1 MNLASSYLLTMKLSP
16 LPLLLLA
23 AALGAAEVKTDGAAI
38 TQVTVY
44 ADRAEVVR
52 TFKGRLEAGEQTL
65 LFDRLPG
72 ATRLDQLRV
81 EGRGAFTLIDIRPE
95 TIQTKE
101 VANEQVRA
109 LQDALKAQDLRQQAL
124 NQTEARLTFQKSAL
138 DKMLARLTT
147 AGKESANP
155 EMDPLKWAAFL
166 DFQDK
171 QLAEVDRQI
180 LALQADR
187 EAVRAEIDRLNRE
200 LGALRGNERRSRLL
214 AKVNLDVRQAG
225 EVEVNL
231 SYLVRGPSWS
241 PSYDM
246 RADTKAKTLDVTY
259 HAEVRQATGEDWR
272 GVSLRLST
280 AQPGLAGREPKMD
293 PWFLTKAEPVL
304 VGGVAGKGFGGGLG
318 AATGTADNR
327 FQMFNEVSLMANGVA
342 LDGIEREKLDKRM
355 EAMDERRASVRT
367 GGTAATFVIDRPS
380 DILADNKPVQV
391 TVMRE
396 SFPAYFRHTCVPK
409 LSPFVYLKTKAVN
422 RTDFT
427 FLPGP
432 TAVFLDGAFVAQAN
446 LDLVPSGQDFWTY
459 LGVDQG
465 VSVERKVLA
474 RREETTGVFG
484 KKTLRTVF
492 DQVFKLKNGKAT
504 DIELVLWDQVPASNH
519 EDIKVVFE
527 EPRYEK
533 DTDDLKLNESK
544 FLEWRLP
551 LKAGAKQDLPFRF
564 AVERPCDVQ
573 VVGL

>member
-1 MNLASSYLLTMKLSP
+1 MKLTP
-16 LPLLLLA
+16 TLLLLA
-23 AALGAAEVKTDGAAI
+23 AALGAAEVQTDGAPI
-38 TQVTVY
+38 TRVTVY

-65 LFDRLPG
+65 VFDRLPG

-81 EGRGAFTLIDIRPE
+81 EGRGEFTLLDIRPE
-95 TIQTKE
+95 TVQTKE
-101 VANEQVRA
+101 IANAQVRA

-171 QLAEVDRQI
+171 QLAEVDRQV

-187 EAVRAEIDRLNRE
+187 EAVRAEVDRLNRE
-200 LGALRGNERRSRLL
+200 LAALRGNERRSRLL

-225 EVEVNL
+225 EVEVHL

-259 HAEVRQATGEDWR
+259 RAEVRQATGEDWR

-280 AQPGLAGREPKMD
+280 AQPGLQGREPRMD
-293 PWFLTKAEPVL
+293 PWFLTKAEPMVF
-304 VGGVAGKGFGGGLG
+304 AGGLTELRQDANG
-318 AATGTADNR
+318 RAREGQMFNDIRPMDNR
-327 FQMFNEVSLMANGVA
+327 FSTADANDFQTLAKQMKA
-342 LDGIEREKLDKRM
+342 M
-355 EAMDERRASVRT
+355 EQGRAQVQA
-367 GGTAATFVIDRPS
+367 GGTAATFVIERPS
-380 DILADNKPVQV
+380 DILADNKPAQV
-391 TVMRE
+391 TVMRD

-409 LSPFVYLKTKAVN
+409 LSPFVFLKTKAVN
-422 RTDFT
+422 KTDFT

-465 VSVERKVLA
+465 VSVERKELA
-474 RREETTGVFG
+474 RREESSGVFG

-533 DTDDLKLNESK
+533 DTDNLKMNESK

-564 AVERPCDVQ
+564 AVERPEDVQ

>member
-1 MNLASSYLLTMKLSP
+1 MKLTP
-16 LPLLLLA
+16 TLLLLA
-23 AALGAAEVKTDGAAI
+23 AALGAAEVKTDGAPI
-38 TQVTVY
+38 TRVTVY

-65 LFDRLPG
+65 VFDRLPG

-81 EGRGAFTLIDIRPE
+81 EGRGEFTLLDIRPE
-95 TIQTKE
+95 TVQTKE
-101 VANEQVRA
+101 IANAQVRA

-171 QLAEVDRQI
+171 QLAEVDRQV

-187 EAVRAEIDRLNRE
+187 EAVRAEVDRLNRE
-200 LGALRGNERRSRLL
+200 LAALRGNERRSRLL
-214 AKVNLDVRQAG
+214 AKVNLDVRHAG
-225 EVEVNL
+225 EVEVHL

-246 RADTKAKTLDVTY
+246 RADTKAKTLDVAY
-259 HAEVRQATGEDWR
+259 RAEVRQATGEDWK

-280 AQPGLAGREPKMD
+280 AQPGLQGREPRMD
-293 PWFLTKAEPVL
+293 PWFLTKAEPMVF
-304 VGGVAGKGFGGGLG
+304 AGGLTELRQDANG
-318 AATGTADNR
+318 RAREG
-327 FQMFNEVSLMANGVA
+327 QMFNDIRPMGNRFSTADANDFQTLA
-342 LDGIEREKLDKRM
+342 KQMKAM
-355 EAMDERRASVRT
+355 EQGRAQVQA
-367 GGTAATFVIDRPS
+367 GGTAATFVIERPS
-380 DILADNKPVQV
+380 DILADNKPAQV

-409 LSPFVYLKTKAVN
+409 LSPFVFLKTKAVN
-422 RTDFT
+422 KTDFT

-432 TAVFLDGAFVAQAN
+432 TAIFLDGAFVAQAN

-465 VSVERKVLA
+465 VSVERKELA
-474 RREETTGVFG
+474 RREESSGVFG

-533 DTDDLKLNESK
+533 DTDNLKMNESK

-564 AVERPCDVQ
+564 AVERPEDVQ

>member
-1 MNLASSYLLTMKLSP
+1 MNPATLFLLTMKLSP

-65 LFDRLPG
+65 VFDRLPG

-81 EGRGAFTLIDIRPE
+81 EGRGAFTLVDIRPE

-101 VANEQVRA
+101 VANAQVRA

-171 QLAEVDRQI
+171 QLAEVDRQL
-180 LALQADR
+180 LALQTDR
-187 EAVRAEIDRLNRE
+187 EAVRAEVDRLNRE

-246 RADTKAKTLDVTY
+246 RADTKAKTLEVTY
-259 HAEVRQATGEDWR
+259 RAEVRQATGEDWR

-293 PWFLTKAEPVL
+293 PWFLTKAEA
-304 VGGVAGKGFGGGLG
+304 VAFAGTVSGGLVVNG
-318 AATGTADNR
+318 RAENR
-327 FQMFNEVSLMANGVA
+327 IQMFNEVKLMGNSMTISGVA
-342 LDGIEREKLDKRM
+342 GSDPLKRM
-355 EAMDERRASVRT
+355 EAMDERRASVQAS
-367 GGTAATFVIDRPS
+367 GTAATFVIDRKS
-380 DILADNKPVQV
+380 DILADNKPAQV

-409 LSPFVYLKTKAVN
+409 LSPFVYLKAKAVN
-422 RTDFT
+422 KTGFT

-564 AVERPCDVQ
+564 AVERPEDIQ

>member
-1 MNLASSYLLTMKLSP
+1 MNPATLSLLTMKLSP

-23 AALGAAEVKTDGAAI
+23 SALGAAEVKTDGAAI

-65 LFDRLPG
+65 VFDRLPG

-81 EGRGAFTLIDIRPE
+81 EGRGAFTLVDIRPE

-101 VANEQVRA
+101 VANAQVRA

-171 QLAEVDRQI
+171 QLAEVDRQL

-187 EAVRAEIDRLNRE
+187 EAVRAEVDRLNRE

-246 RADTKAKTLDVTY
+246 RADTKAKTLEVTY
-259 HAEVRQATGEDWR
+259 RAEVRQATGEDWQ

-293 PWFLTKAEPVL
+293 PWFLTKAEAVAFAGTVNGGL
-304 VGGVAGKGFGGGLG
+304 VGKDR
-318 AATGTADNR
+318 ADNR
-327 FQMFNEVSLMANGVA
+327 FQMFNEVQVMGNSMTISGVA
-342 LDGIEREKLDKRM
+342 GGGTLKNM
-355 EAMDERRASVRT
+355 EAMDERRASVQA
-367 GGTAATFVIDRPS
+367 GGTAATFVIDRKS
-380 DILADNKPVQV
+380 DILADNKPAQV

-422 RTDFT
+422 KTGFT

-564 AVERPCDVQ
+564 AVERPEDIQ

>member
-1 MNLASSYLLTMKLSP
+1 MNPATLFLLTMKLSP

-65 LFDRLPG
+65 VFDRLPG

-81 EGRGAFTLIDIRPE
+81 EGRGAFTLVDIRPE

-101 VANEQVRA
+101 VANAQVRA

-171 QLAEVDRQI
+171 QLAEVDRQL
-180 LALQADR
+180 LALQTDR
-187 EAVRAEIDRLNRE
+187 EAVRAEVDRLNRE

-246 RADTKAKTLDVTY
+246 RADTKAKTLEVTY
-259 HAEVRQATGEDWR
+259 RAEVRQATGEDWQ

-293 PWFLTKAEPVL
+293 PWFLTKAEA
-304 VGGVAGKGFGGGLG
+304 VAFAGTVSGGLVVNG
-318 AATGTADNR
+318 RAENR
-327 FQMFNEVSLMANGVA
+327 IQMFNEVKLMGNSMTISGVA
-342 LDGIEREKLDKRM
+342 GSDPLKRM
-355 EAMDERRASVRT
+355 EAMDERRASVQA
-367 GGTAATFVIDRPS
+367 GGTAATFVIDRKS
-380 DILADNKPVQV
+380 DILADNKPAQV

-409 LSPFVYLKTKAVN
+409 LSPFVYLKAKAVN
-422 RTDFT
+422 KTGFT

-564 AVERPCDVQ
+564 AVERPEDIQ

>member
-1 MNLASSYLLTMKLSP
+1 MKLTP
-16 LPLLLLA
+16 TLLLLA
-23 AALGAAEVKTDGAAI
+23 AALGAAEVQTDGAPI
-38 TQVTVY
+38 TRVTVY

-65 LFDRLPG
+65 VFDRLPG

-81 EGRGAFTLIDIRPE
+81 EGRGAFTLVDIRPE

-101 VANEQVRA
+101 VANAQVRA

-171 QLAEVDRQI
+171 QLAEVDRQV

-187 EAVRAEIDRLNRE
+187 EAVRAEVDRLNRE
-200 LGALRGNERRSRLL
+200 LAALRGNERRSRLL

-225 EVEVNL
+225 EVELHL

-259 HAEVRQATGEDWR
+259 RAEVRQATGEDWK

-280 AQPGLAGREPKMD
+280 AQPGLQGREPRMD
-293 PWFLTKAEPVL
+293 PWFLTKAEPMVF
-304 VGGVAGKGFGGGLG
+304 AGSL
-318 AATGTADNR
+318 TAGRQDANGR
-327 FQMFNEVSLMANGVA
+327 AREGQMFNEIRPMDNRFSTADANDFQTLA
-342 LDGIEREKLDKRM
+342 KQMKAM
-355 EAMDERRASVRT
+355 EQGRAQVQA
-367 GGTAATFVIDRPS
+367 GGTAATFVIERPS
-380 DILADNKPVQV
+380 DILADNKPAQV

-409 LSPFVYLKTKAVN
+409 LSPFVFLKTKAVN
-422 RTDFT
+422 KTDFT

-465 VSVERKVLA
+465 VSVERKELA
-474 RREETTGVFG
+474 RREESSGVFG

-533 DTDDLKLNESK
+533 DTDNLKMNESK

-551 LKAGAKQDLPFRF
+551 LKASAKQDLPFRF
-564 AVERPCDVQ
+564 AVERPEDVQ
-573 VVGL
+573 VIGL

>member
-1 MNLASSYLLTMKLSP
+1 MNPNILIFNMKLTP
-16 LPLLLLA
+16 TLLLLA
-23 AALGAAEVKTDGAAI
+23 AALGAAEVKTDGAPI
-38 TQVTVY
+38 TRVTVY

-65 LFDRLPG
+65 VFDRLPG

-81 EGRGAFTLIDIRPE
+81 EGRGEFTLLDIRPE

-171 QLAEVDRQI
+171 QLAEVDRQL

-187 EAVRAEIDRLNRE
+187 EAVRAEVDRLNRE
-200 LGALRGNERRSRLL
+200 LAALRGNERRSRLL

-225 EVEVNL
+225 EVEVHL

-259 HAEVRQATGEDWR
+259 RAEVRQATGEDWK

-280 AQPGLAGREPKMD
+280 AQPGLQGREPRMD
-293 PWFLTKAEPVL
+293 PWFLTKAEPI
-304 VGGVAGKGFGGGLG
+304 VAAGGLIAG
-318 AATGTADNR
+318 RQDANGRAREG
-327 FQMFNEVSLMANGVA
+327 QMFNDIRPMGNRFSTADANDFQTLSKQMKA
-342 LDGIEREKLDKRM
+342 M
-355 EAMDERRASVRT
+355 EQGRAQVQA
-367 GGTAATFVIDRPS
+367 GGTAATFVIERPS
-380 DILADNKPVQV
+380 DILADNKPAQV

-409 LSPFVYLKTKAVN
+409 LSPFVFLKTKAVN
-422 RTDFT
+422 KTDFT

-446 LDLVPSGQDFWTY
+446 LDLVPSGQEFWTY

-465 VSVERKVLA
+465 VSVERKELA
-474 RREETTGVFG
+474 RREESSGVFG

-533 DTDDLKLNESK
+533 DTDDLKMNESK

-564 AVERPCDVQ
+564 AVERPEDVQ